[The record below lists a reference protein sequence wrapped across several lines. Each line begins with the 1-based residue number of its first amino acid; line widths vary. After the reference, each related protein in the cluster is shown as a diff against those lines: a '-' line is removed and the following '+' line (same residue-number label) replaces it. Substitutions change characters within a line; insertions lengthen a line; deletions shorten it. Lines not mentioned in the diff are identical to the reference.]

1 MFTVARVEQ
10 ALAAGSR
17 AAHGYERNAPD
28 AAGLVSYVFG
38 NGGAALGSVSGCSPF
53 DLYAIGS
60 SRSHCGAAPAPTST
74 NANVF
79 GFAKVTVNGRHQRP
93 VANRNRG
100 FHRPLPVPPSGR
112 ASHHDR
118 TVVLGH
124 RGEARL
130 DVSTP
135 GTITVAVRST
145 RHRRAVPPR
154 RRSTPSIPS
163 TRCGWSVQRGHTPRV
178 RPECGSVL
186 NNTFAFPPHDVG
198 GPSNGPTRSH

>member
-1 MFTVARVEQ
+1 MRPGWCRTCSATAAPRWLGQRMQPVRPLRHRVEP
-10 ALAAGSR
+10 LSLR
-17 AAHGYERNAPD
+17 R
-28 AAGLVSYVFG
+28 
-38 NGGAALGSVSGCSPF
+38 
-53 DLYAIGS
+53 
-60 SRSHCGAAPAPTST
+60 RTST
-74 NANVF
+74 RVDHANVF

-163 TRCGWSVQRGHTPRV
+163 TRCGWSVQRGQHPAGAARV
-178 RPECGSVL
+178 RQRAQQHVRLPAPRRWWTLKRPDQVSL
-186 NNTFAFPPHDVG
+186 
-198 GPSNGPTRSH
+198 S